1 MSSPRLIVAFLI
13 VAVLLVAAIPKR
25 RDSNNNNNNIS
36 HDETQSHRRLWGWE
50 VDNEKFVEQTLHSHL
65 PMFQVSDHIVMGP
78 SVFPKP
84 TAIAAQSPDDEIV
97 AYITPSIGKHR
108 EDQDAVMIFA
118 SEYSLDTYI
127 LFISTLR
134 ATGFEGDVVMA
145 ISNLDYQKK
154 DIKEYLEHDPHVVVY
169 VLELTC
175 FNAEKLAVDSMK
187 GGTRVCKSDN
197 LFGRKQN
204 GMVTPIADPRPPRT
218 GQTLRYELYWI
229 WSTKYSKH
237 SWLMLIDARDT
248 IFQTNPF
255 LQVPREKNPDRD
267 DGVLLFFGENIEA
280 TRLGLSA
287 KNRKWLTNSYGE
299 VVADIMK
306 EKPTICS
313 GSTMGEQVAL
323 ETYLRAMVGES
334 DETLVTLKGADQG
347 FHNYLYYSNKLG
359 NAKTIRS
366 IVVQDQGSAIVNNIG
381 AMRTKELGE
390 WGNGKLIE
398 TTEVD
403 GKTTE
408 IRVLNWDGELSPLVH
423 QFDRH
428 KVLSNFWYKKKTS
441 EYRKKWREVQNKK

>member
-1 MSSPRLIVAFLI
+1 
-13 VAVLLVAAIPKR
+13 
-25 RDSNNNNNNIS
+25 
-36 HDETQSHRRLWGWE
+36 
-50 VDNEKFVEQTLHSHL
+50 
-65 PMFQVSDHIVMGP
+65 
-78 SVFPKP
+78 
-84 TAIAAQSPDDEIV
+84 
-97 AYITPSIGKHR
+97 
-108 EDQDAVMIFA
+108 
-118 SEYSLDTYI
+118 
-127 LFISTLR
+127 
-134 ATGFEGDVVMA
+134 
-145 ISNLDYQKK
+145 
-154 DIKEYLEHDPHVVVY
+154 
-169 VLELTC
+169 
-175 FNAEKLAVDSMK
+175 
-187 GGTRVCKSDN
+187 
-197 LFGRKQN
+197 
-204 GMVTPIADPRPPRT
+204 
-218 GQTLRYELYWI
+218 
-229 WSTKYSKH
+229 
-237 SWLMLIDARDT
+237 MLIDARDT

-255 LQVPREKNPDRD
+255 LQVPREENLDRD
-267 DGVLLFFGENIEA
+267 DGVLLFFGVSPAYFDTLSITRYRTLSLSCLTCTLLSNIQKENIEA

-287 KNRKWLTNSYGE
+287 KNRKWLTNAYGE

-334 DETLVTLKGADQG
+334 DETGVVLKGADQG